1 MAGFPSYT
9 SFDYQPV
16 TPVPV
21 IASFDSQGHVAPLY
35 VRMEGIPLK
44 VDSYWVKSSFAH
56 VMVFSCQI
64 QQKDRLIPLLLS
76 YYQAEGVWVIPE
88 EGRTGKLP

>member
-9 SFDYQPV
+9 SFDYKPV

-35 VRMEGIPLK
+35 VRMEGTPLK
-44 VDSYWVKSSFAH
+44 VDTYWVKSSFAH
-56 VMVFSCQI
+56 VTVFSCQV
-64 QQKDRLIPLLLS
+64 QRGKHLIPLLLS
-76 YYQAEGVWVIPE
+76 YYQQEGVWVIPE
-88 EGRTGKLP
+88 ER